1 MDLTTIEMLIMT
13 YAPMLVT
20 IISIIAMVVK
30 VLSAF
35 KALRKDVA
43 DKTEMEAVKDQMK
56 VVLHENYELKASIK
70 ELVEKIDKVK
80 KE

>member
-43 DKTEMEAVKDQMK
+43 DKTEMEAVKEQMK

>member
-30 VLSAF
+30 VLGAF